1 LEITIMSPQKI
12 GGVIAIILGGAVGI
26 IAFDRDLVTVTT
38 CLGLQLIFFA
48 KERVNDERVQQL
60 KMKAMFLA
68 MSVGM
73 AVMLVANHYFFVIL
87 RRTLDSMPPRISAW
101 EAIAGIMLIAL
112 GLYHYWRWQDG
123 REGGDQKP
131 NAVNH

>member
-1 LEITIMSPQKI
+1 MSPQKI
-12 GGVIAIILGGAVGI
+12 GGVIAIVLGVPVSI
-26 IAFDRDLVTVTT
+26 IASDRELVAVII
-38 CLGLQLIFFA
+38 CIGLQLIFFA

-73 AVMLVANHYFFVIL
+73 AVMLVANHYLFVVL

-123 REGGDQKP
+123 QERTEE
-131 NAVNH
+131 NR

>member
-1 LEITIMSPQKI
+1 MSPQKI
-12 GGVIAIILGGAVGI
+12 GGIIAIVLGVAAGI
-26 IAFDRDLVTVTT
+26 IAFDRELIAVTT
-38 CLGLQLIFFA
+38 CIGLQLIFFA

-73 AVMLVANHYFFVIL
+73 AVMLVANHYVFVIL
-87 RRTLDSMPPRISAW
+87 RRTLDSIPPEISAW

-112 GLYHYWRWQDG
+112 GLFHYWRWQDAQPG
-123 REGGDQKP
+123 REVPEEDTP
-131 NAVNH
+131 

>member
-1 LEITIMSPQKI
+1 MSPQKI
-12 GGVIAIILGGAVGI
+12 GGVSAIVLGVPVGI
-26 IAFDRDLVTVTT
+26 IASDRELVAVIT
-38 CLGLQLIFFA
+38 CIGLQLIFFA

-73 AVMLVANHYFFVIL
+73 AVMLVANHYLFVVL
-87 RRTLDSMPPRISAW
+87 RRTLDSMPPEISAW

-112 GLYHYWRWQDG
+112 GLFHYWRWQDG
-123 REGGDQKP
+123 RQSAADGATTNE
-131 NAVNH
+131 H